1 MYSREGVGVAQERV
15 NAPLPEGQTRLT
27 RPPTVLAPDAA
38 AAPSPPS
45 PGVPAP
51 FAHQAEADFAELLDF
66 YRIPWLYEPTSFAI
80 EWDGD
85 QVTEMFT
92 PDFYL
97 PDQDL
102 YVELTTMKQSLVTK
116 KNRKVRL

>member
-1 MYSREGVGVAQERV
+1 M
-15 NAPLPEGQTRLT
+15 
-27 RPPTVLAPDAA
+27 
-38 AAPSPPS
+38 
-45 PGVPAP
+45 PAP
-51 FAHQAEADFAELLDF
+51 FAHQAEADFAELLNF

-85 QVTEMFT
+85 AVTEMFT

-102 YVELTTMKQSLVTK
+102 YIELTTMKQSLVTK
-116 KNRKVRL
+116 KNRKVRLLRELYPGSAHQTALPPRLPAIASRSTATARSN